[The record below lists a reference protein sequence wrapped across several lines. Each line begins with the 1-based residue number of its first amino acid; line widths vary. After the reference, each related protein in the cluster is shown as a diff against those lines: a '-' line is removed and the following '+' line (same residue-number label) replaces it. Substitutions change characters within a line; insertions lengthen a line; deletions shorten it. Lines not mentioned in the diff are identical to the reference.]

1 MSANAASFSSLRLPA
16 RNPFS
21 PHRPRPAPA
30 SFPTHTLVALSRPP
44 KSPPRHALSPK
55 PPPPHDPPG
64 LATGCAGLGI
74 RPPPAPATAAGVDTS
89 SPGTVRVPHLPVT
102 QQQPRA
108 SHRHRH
114 RLPQQPANCSI
125 TTGPLIEWAGALNN
139 SRSHW
144 PRRRLGPPSGAPPK
158 RVRPGTRKTRFSY
171 PPSPQRHRAQSDA
184 GCRVWQ
190 TVSMSSFSYAVVFL
204 PRLGA
209 LRRGRN
215 AYRLLRFPAVRNARR
230 PRPFPVVSVWKVE

>member
-44 KSPPRHALSPK
+44 KSPPQHSLSPK

-74 RPPPAPATAAGVDTS
+74 RPPQAPATAAGVDTS

-102 QQQPRA
+102 PQQPRA

-114 RLPQQPANCSI
+114 RLPQQPANCST
-125 TTGPLIEWAGALNN
+125 TTGPLIEWAGTLNN

-171 PPSPQRHRAQSDA
+171 PSPQRPRAQSDA

-230 PRPFPVVSVWKVE
+230 QRPFPVGSVWKVE